1 MNPKDKAEAIVSRMF
16 IKLGGSYGKYNWNP
30 IVYQN
35 TLIHNNAKKVCEAMV
50 TEIMISKMI
59 DLTDE
64 QVCFWRK
71 VQDEIQKL

>member
-1 MNPKDKAEAIVSRMF
+1 MTPKDKAKAIVNKMF
-16 IKLGGSYGKYNWNP
+16 SKLGGKFGDSEWNP

-35 TLIHNNAKKVCEAMV
+35 TLIYNNAKKVCEAMV

-64 QVCFWRK
+64 QVIFWRK
-71 VQDEIQKL
+71 VHDEIKKL

>member
-1 MNPKDKAEAIVSRMF
+1 MTPKDKAEALVNRIF
-16 IKLGGSYGKYNWNP
+16 TKLGGKYGKSSWNP

-35 TLIHNNAKKVCEAMV
+35 TLIYDNAKKVCQAMV

-64 QVCFWRK
+64 QVVFWRQ
-71 VQDEIQKL
+71 VQDEIENV